1 MDIGRR
7 RNIGLMIVGL
17 AVALGAVPIQARA
30 TSVEQIGGM
39 KSALEQQGL
48 SGFLA
53 AVATNGWQA
62 PMIPSAWYIE
72 HVAPSG
78 QLTVARAAREFGA
91 GLLAAVEAW
100 VPLMQVEQG
109 DALLSKTR
117 SLLDVA
123 NWVGATDG
131 YGNLI
136 LAARAR
142 DVAISGI
149 GRLVADLTQPLAE
162 PAALVAR
169 LHARFDDAAVRARV
183 LNMEVGAA
191 IFPSDPALTNEAL
204 QQYWVDRVAKNALR
218 GIAPGAAPAALLEQQ
233 RNRLAAQGM
242 DPDQPDPHD
251 GFFIDDKVP
260 EPVTTL
266 RAWPSKAHR
275 ALVVGFESPR
285 RRRLDLLLAYRGAVG
300 AFPLSPSE
308 RRSGIL
314 SEGEEAFEE
323 AARPFFGSDPNNI
336 AAGAW
341 GAYDQI
347 RRGVFVDA
355 DSQAIRLTLER
366 TPGAVPRPTPSLGM
380 SVEP

>member
-1 MDIGRR
+1 
-7 RNIGLMIVGL
+7 
-17 AVALGAVPIQARA
+17 
-30 TSVEQIGGM
+30 
-39 KSALEQQGL
+39 
-48 SGFLA
+48 
-53 AVATNGWQA
+53 
-62 PMIPSAWYIE
+62 
-72 HVAPSG
+72 
-78 QLTVARAAREFGA
+78 
-91 GLLAAVEAW
+91 
-100 VPLMQVEQG
+100 
-109 DALLSKTR
+109 
-117 SLLDVA
+117 
-123 NWVGATDG
+123 
-131 YGNLI
+131 
-136 LAARAR
+136 
-142 DVAISGI
+142 
-149 GRLVADLTQPLAE
+149 
-162 PAALVAR
+162 
-169 LHARFDDAAVRARV
+169 
-183 LNMEVGAA
+183 MEVGAA
-191 IFPSDPALTNEAL
+191 IFPSDPALTDEAL

-218 GIAPGAAPAALLEQQ
+218 GIAPEAAPAAGTPDDTFRVLLEQQ

-242 DPDQPDPHD
+242 DPDRPDSHD
-251 GFFIDDKVP
+251 SFFIDDKVS

-275 ALVVGFESPR
+275 ALVVGFSPPKL
-285 RRRLDLLLAYRGAVG
+285 RLLKVLLAYREAVG

-323 AARPFFGSDPNNI
+323 AARPFFGSDPDNI